1 MIYHQSLVRKKRRA
15 LTFSVETSGPSP
27 YIRGSEVKLDFMEW
41 ILFYFYR
48 RLLDGVH
55 PRQSKTRFQ
64 QFHPKKPSAAER
76 RRGEE
81 GELPELVSP
90 WASLFYGAHHGHWWK
105 SREKIQEGK
114 RKFQFPN
121 FTQKHKSSLTAEVI
135 LVLVSSFIFKIKQ
148 AFVDQVEGLRVS
160 SWGLQD
166 IYAITVTRIMH
177 L

>member
-1 MIYHQSLVRKKRRA
+1 MAVVDIFSGDKWTASPTSEEVKESLISWSGYSFTFTGGCWMEFSLVN
-15 LTFSVETSGPSP
+15 L
-27 YIRGSEVKLDFMEW
+27 
-41 ILFYFYR
+41 
-48 RLLDGVH
+48 
-55 PRQSKTRFQ
+55 KTRLQ
-64 QFHPKKPSAAER
+64 QFHPKKKPSAAER

-135 LVLVSSFIFKIKQ
+135 VLVSSFIFKIKQ
-148 AFVDQVEGLRVS
+148 AFLDQVEGLRVL

-166 IYAITVTRIMH
+166 IYAIIVTRIMH